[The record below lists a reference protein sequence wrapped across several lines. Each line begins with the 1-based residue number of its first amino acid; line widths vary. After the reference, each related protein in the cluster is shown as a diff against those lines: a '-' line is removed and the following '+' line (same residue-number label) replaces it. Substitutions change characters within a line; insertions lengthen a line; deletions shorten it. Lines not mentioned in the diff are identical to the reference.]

1 MEAPIKTRIRE
12 AVHRRVLQVCLL
24 ILQLI
29 DAFSI
34 ALLDGIDNQRAQM
47 LDFVC
52 NRLVVVAHFFQIL

>member
-1 MEAPIKTRIRE
+1 M
-12 AVHRRVLQVCLL
+12 HRRVLQVCLL

-52 NRLVVVAHFFQIL
+52 NRLVVAAHFFQIL

>member
-52 NRLVVVAHFFQIL
+52 NRLVVAAHFFQIL